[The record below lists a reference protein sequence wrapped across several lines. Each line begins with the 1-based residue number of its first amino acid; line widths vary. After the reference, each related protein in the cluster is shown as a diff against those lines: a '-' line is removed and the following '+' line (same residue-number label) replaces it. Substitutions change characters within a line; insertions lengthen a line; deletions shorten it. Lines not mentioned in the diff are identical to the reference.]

1 MLARVG
7 GAPHDLIPPRR
18 RTVRAAPRT
27 RAHSDRA
34 AEELRQV
41 RLVAKPAIKRN
52 LSERLVCPENEVLR
66 MLDPSADQIRKG
78 CFSNRGPKCP
88 REMGQA
94 EPSDGGEIVD
104 FDLLRKVAL
113 DETDHSRDLPGSER
127 RTIGSCGL
135 NTHVHDVRL
144 YLQERCGLC
153 NAEVSFTLV
162 APYSPAGL
170 GEETD
175 SGSQHY

>member
-27 RAHSDRA
+27 RAHSHHA
-34 AEELRQV
+34 AEELPHM

-78 CFSNRGPKCP
+78 CFSNRGPKCAL
-88 REMGQA
+88 EMGRA
-94 EPSDGGEIVD
+94 ESRDGGEFAD
-104 FDLLRKVAL
+104 CNPLRKVGL
-113 DETDHSRDLPGSER
+113 NETNHSRDLPWSER
-127 RTIGSCGL
+127 KTIGS
-135 NTHVHDVRL
+135 
-144 YLQERCGLC
+144 
-153 NAEVSFTLV
+153 
-162 APYSPAGL
+162 
-170 GEETD
+170 
-175 SGSQHY
+175 